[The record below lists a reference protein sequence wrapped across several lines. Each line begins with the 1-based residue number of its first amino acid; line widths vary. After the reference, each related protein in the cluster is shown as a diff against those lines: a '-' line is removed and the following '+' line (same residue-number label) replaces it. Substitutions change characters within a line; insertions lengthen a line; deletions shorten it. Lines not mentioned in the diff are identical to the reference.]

1 MCAPLLPLTRRGAV
15 TGADLW
21 GKLLTLSPLYYV
33 FLLQTR
39 AYHFAKTMRWGG
51 ADYFQTS
58 RAISIAHT
66 PFHELC
72 VPAAALRHPHPR
84 RPPLHQP
91 PGGELLHPRLARVAG
106 S

>member
-39 AYHFAKTMRWGG
+39 ADHFAKTMRWGG
-51 ADYFQTS
+51 AD
-58 RAISIAHT
+58 
-66 PFHELC
+66 
-72 VPAAALRHPHPR
+72 
-84 RPPLHQP
+84 
-91 PGGELLHPRLARVAG
+91 
-106 S
+106 

>member
-1 MCAPLLPLTRRGAV
+1 MCAPLLPLTRRCAV

-84 RPPLHQP
+84 RPRLHQP

>member
-39 AYHFAKTMRWGG
+39 AYHFANTMRWGS
-51 ADYFQTS
+51 ASYYVTR
-58 RAISIAHT
+58 RAVSISHA
-66 PFHELC
+66 PLHELFMTYGRSHFY
-72 VPAAALRHPHPR
+72 PAI
-84 RPPLHQP
+84 
-91 PGGELLHPRLARVAG
+91 ELLLVLTVAIRPA
-106 S
+106 